1 MLRVWSSW
9 ALARGALRMDKVFFG
24 LKRAYHGTLRVTR
37 RALARLGLTAAR
49 FDLLYLL
56 ENAGGEMPQ
65 RELQRALGVA
75 ASTVSRMLSSLE
87 KLGLVDREIMIE
99 DRRRTW
105 VELTHE
111 GRRGVQRAA
120 WLLIRTG
127 RIQLALDSA
136 LCPDRWY
143 RETACRLARAACE
156 RTLGRLRHAFGDL
169 ATRDY
174 PRAPDYVPP
183 DPDRVWS
190 KFITRT
196 CR

>member
-1 MLRVWSSW
+1 MVWSSW
-9 ALARGALRMDKVFFG
+9 ALVRAALRMDKVFFG

-56 ENAGGEMPQ
+56 EHAGGEMPQ

-87 KLGLVDREIMIE
+87 DLGLVDREIMIE
-99 DRRRTW
+99 DHRRTW
-105 VELTHE
+105 VELTRE
-111 GRRGVQRAA
+111 GRRCVQRAA
-120 WLLIRTG
+120 WLFIHSG
-127 RIQLALDSA
+127 RVRLAVDSA

-143 RETACRLARAACE
+143 RETACRLASAACD
-156 RTLGRLRHAFGDL
+156 RTLTRLRHTFGDF

-174 PRAPDYVPP
+174 PRTPEYIPP
-183 DPDRVWS
+183 DPDHVWS
-190 KFITRT
+190 KFVAR
-196 CR
+196 RRP